1 MTNFFANPPD
11 PKLMNPEPAGFG
23 DARAAMLNRYFQQ
36 MQNPYGL
43 SGTGP
48 PPPQGSVGY
57 SPYANGAAG
66 GAPRGTPGGN
76 NFGFS
81 SPRAQVQPPQSFGIG
96 GSGGPTPG
104 SQGGQ
109 TNGMNM
115 PGGSFNQLQGST
127 PGANSGTAGSGGQG
141 GYPGSSQAFG
151 SAGSGTLQSGAPQMG
166 NSGSNTPQ
174 AMGLQNALQGMQ
186 PGPNSG
192 SAGSGGGGTP
202 GMSTQGSK
210 GISNPSA
217 QTTSSPQAPSGNGVM
232 GPGGAA
238 PQDPYA
244 GVGQSAYQAWQD
256 QGSPGG
262 SQGGSHVDGIPMPG
276 SQGGQTNGGSSKTDN
291 GPGPAQLG
299 PPMGQGQNQ
308 PGGTSQE
315 NMQQIAAQMAG
326 QPPPTAADQAA
337 QAGAVKLAQ
346 PYNYNHPNQNRYGS
360 DSNTYTRAG
369 YDGGAM
375 GSPGGNRFM
384 PIHAPHMGGSGNP
397 MSPGAQLGSDM
408 GSARYGQRVAN
419 RTASGRSGQVYDGGA
434 PPPPQGGIGPTQ
446 NFNGGS
452 AADIYGEQQA
462 QAGRYNA
469 MNQDTRGGGANVDVN
484 NSSTWGGAGITPY
497 NGTGGEGTA
506 ANGGALM
513 AMPTG
518 PQSGGQAG
526 SLYSYGGPGGGGPG
540 TMGKQGQPGQVD
552 GSVKF
557 DGGLGAAGGSAE
569 LNGGMGGYDGGQA
582 QAYDGK
588 RGSVEL
594 MKAHGSMLAKILPAL
609 LMASQQQHGAP
620 PPQGG
625 PPQGGPPGM
634 GGPPPGMG
642 GGRPQMPPP
651 PGGPPPG
658 GPMGRP
664 GLPNMFGR

>member
-1 MTNFFANPPD
+1 MTNFFANPAD

-23 DARAAMLNRYFQQ
+23 DARAAMLNRYMQQ

-104 SQGGQ
+104 SQGAHGGAW
-109 TNGMNM
+109 NSGMNM

-151 SAGSGTLQSGAPQMG
+151 SAGSGTPQSGAPQMG

-217 QTTSSPQAPSGNGVM
+217 TIGGSPPPPGGQVP

-244 GVGQSAYQAWQD
+244 GVGQSAYQLWQD
-256 QGSPGG
+256 QGSPGQSG
-262 SQGGSHVDGIPMPG
+262 STPG

-299 PPMGQGQNQ
+299 PPSGQGQNQ

-326 QPPPTAADQAA
+326 QPPPTAADQAG
-337 QAGAVKLAQ
+337 QAGAVQMAQ

-369 YDGGAM
+369 YDGGM
-375 GSPGGNRFM
+375 SPAGNRFM
-384 PIHAPHMGGSGNP
+384 PIHAPHMGGTGNP
-397 MSPGAQLGSDM
+397 MSPGAQMGSDM

-419 RTASGRSGQVYDGGA
+419 RTASGRSGQVYDGGLGQA
-434 PPPPQGGIGPTQ
+434 PPPGQGGSGPTP
-446 NFNGGS
+446 NFNGS
-452 AADIYGEQQA
+452 SPQDILGMQQA
-462 QAGRYNA
+462 QVGRSNDKLAAQGQPATGADPNNQATWSSAGVTPY
-469 MNQDTRGGGANVDVN
+469 M
-484 NSSTWGGAGITPY
+484 GGAG
-497 NGTGGEGTA
+497 EGFNS
-506 ANGGALM
+506 NGGAPM

-518 PQSGGQAG
+518 APAGGQA
-526 SLYSYGGPGGGGPG
+526 SSVYSYGGPGGGGPG
-540 TMGKQGQPGQVD
+540 TMGANASQVD

-569 LNGGMGGYDGGQA
+569 LNSGMGGYDGGQA

-634 GGPPPGMG
+634 GGPPPGGPPPM
-642 GGRPQMPPP
+642 GGRPPMGQ
-651 PGGPPPG
+651 PG
-658 GPMGRP
+658 MGRP